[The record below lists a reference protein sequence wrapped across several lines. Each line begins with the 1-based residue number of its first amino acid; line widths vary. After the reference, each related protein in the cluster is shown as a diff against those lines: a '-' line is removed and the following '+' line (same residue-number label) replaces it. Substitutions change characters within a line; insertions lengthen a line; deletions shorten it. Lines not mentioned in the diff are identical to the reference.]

1 MFFNFFLGLIRL
13 HHDLGLKS
21 KFVLIKKKK
30 KKKDLSQPPHMWF
43 SELPDLRLSFHN
55 VLAEIAQALRPGG
68 GGSLMLFYSRNMAV
82 SQVFLL

>member
-21 KFVLIKKKK
+21 KFVLITKK
-30 KKKDLSQPPHMWF
+30 KKKDLSQPPLMCF
-43 SELPDLRLSFHN
+43 SELSDLRLSFHD
-55 VLAEIAQALRPGG
+55 VLAEIAQALGPGG